1 MNQKGHQPVLLD
13 LNNPV
18 FQRQLFKLPK
28 TEQPLGPEQLEAEG
42 RNILNTLR
50 KLANMT
56 WQQVYIDHGLKWEA
70 ILSKKGPD
78 GEKLYSFRIGSGFRG
93 VACRDG
99 LWLRILSLHPD
110 HDSAYQ

>member
-1 MNQKGHQPVLLD
+1 MNQKSHQPVRLD

-18 FQRQLFKLPK
+18 FQRQLFKLSK
-28 TEQPLGPEQLEAEG
+28 NEQ

-50 KLANMT
+50 KLADMT

-70 ILSKKGPD
+70 ILSKKGPG
-78 GEKLYSFRIGSGFRG
+78 GEKLYSFRTGSGFRV
-93 VACRDG
+93 VAYRDG

-110 HDSAYQ
+110 HDSAYR

>member
-1 MNQKGHQPVLLD
+1 MSPKTEQHIRLD

-18 FQRQLFKLPK
+18 FQRLLFNLSKSD
-28 TEQPLGPEQLEAEG
+28 QH
-42 RNILNTLR
+42 NILNTLR

-56 WQQVYIDHGLKWEA
+56 WQQVYADYGLKWEA

-78 GEKLYSFRIGSGFRG
+78 GKKLYSFRISKGFRG
-93 VACRDG
+93 VVYRNG
-99 LWLRILSLHPD
+99 LWLRLLSLHPD

>member
-1 MNQKGHQPVLLD
+1 MINQKIYQLILLD

-18 FQRQLFKLPK
+18 FQRQLFNLAKND
-28 TEQPLGPEQLEAEG
+28 Q

-56 WQQVYIDHGLKWEA
+56 WEQVYSDYGLNWEV
-70 ILSKKGPD
+70 ILSKKGPGD
-78 GEKLYSFRIGSGFRG
+78 NKLYSLRISKGFRE
-93 VACRDG
+93 VAYRDG
-99 LWLRILSLHPD
+99 LWLRLLSLHPD